1 MPTHS
6 GDPKPKVLRR
16 YGWWMVFCPDMLCYA
31 TVDEIFWSQDEAFR
45 WAESHVK
52 YVHQGRDDA

>member
-1 MPTHS
+1 
-6 GDPKPKVLRR
+6 
-16 YGWWMVFCPDMLCYA
+16 MVFCPDMLCYA